1 MKKVVINILLCL
13 CLFGCAGVQKPTP
26 EQLAN
31 ADYGKFPEN
40 AKELTIKYISSNL
53 IDPYSAV
60 FSGWQGPSKGWYADY
75 WGKNRSYGYRVCVQV
90 NAKNKMGG
98 YTGQK
103 LHFIFFRDGNI
114 IAYEGGDYRSGTMGE
129 QRVYELCSGIYIK

>member
-1 MKKVVINILLCL
+1 MRKISLLILLVL
-13 CLFGCAGVQKPTP
+13 LILGCAGVQTPTY
-26 EQLAN
+26 EQLDK

-40 AKELTIKYISSNL
+40 SKEIVTKYISSNL

-75 WGKNRSYGYRVCVQV
+75 WGKNISFGYRVCVQV
-90 NAKNKMGG
+90 NAKNRMGG

-103 LHFIFFRDGNI
+103 LYFIFFRDGNI
-114 IAYEGGDYRSGTMGE
+114 VAREGGDYRPGTMGE
-129 QRVYELCSGIYIK
+129 QRIYELCSGKYIK